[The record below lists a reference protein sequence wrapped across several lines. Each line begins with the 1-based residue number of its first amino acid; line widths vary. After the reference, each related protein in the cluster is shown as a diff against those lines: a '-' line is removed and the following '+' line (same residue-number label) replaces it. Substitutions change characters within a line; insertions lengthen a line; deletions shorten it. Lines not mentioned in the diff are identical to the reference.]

1 MCSKPY
7 CLAFWKKLFRTEN
20 LIILFQNCLSLTRQ
34 LMPPEKMV
42 TSAAKFSILILWY
55 PVCTPLIPCHSHRSR
70 RRRCLQQHTAT
81 WRVDSPVNFLHD
93 EGKGVREEIIY
104 MVLDWILF
112 RAICISQRY
121 LSPKSRNENKNFQM
135 TMSKALAKS
144 TEVITIVLLSLLETS
159 IISQRS
165 LSLPSMPNNLL
176 FVWEPADLITLWHA
190 PLKMKEENIYK
201 TICFESSEN
210 FDFREE
216 LFLLE
221 GFRELTVKI

>member
-1 MCSKPY
+1 
-7 CLAFWKKLFRTEN
+7 
-20 LIILFQNCLSLTRQ
+20 
-34 LMPPEKMV
+34 
-42 TSAAKFSILILWY
+42 
-55 PVCTPLIPCHSHRSR
+55 
-70 RRRCLQQHTAT
+70 
-81 WRVDSPVNFLHD
+81 
-93 EGKGVREEIIY
+93 
-104 MVLDWILF
+104 
-112 RAICISQRY
+112 
-121 LSPKSRNENKNFQM
+121 M

-176 FVWEPADLITLWHA
+176 FVWEPADLINLWHA

-221 GFRELTVKI
+221 GFRELTVQNIKLYNLSIVNNIKYVSMDSIRTKV

>member
-1 MCSKPY
+1 M
-7 CLAFWKKLFRTEN
+7 
-20 LIILFQNCLSLTRQ
+20 
-34 LMPPEKMV
+34 
-42 TSAAKFSILILWY
+42 
-55 PVCTPLIPCHSHRSR
+55 
-70 RRRCLQQHTAT
+70 
-81 WRVDSPVNFLHD
+81 
-93 EGKGVREEIIY
+93 EIIY
-104 MVLDWILF
+104 IVLDWILF

-176 FVWEPADLITLWHA
+176 FIWEPVDLITLWHA

-210 FDFREE
+210 FWFQRGVIFIGRVQRINGENIKLYNLSIVNNIKYVSMDSIRTK
-216 LFLLE
+216 
-221 GFRELTVKI
+221 G